1 MRVKQIADVLDIS
14 VDTVRYYT
22 RIGLLVPNKS
32 HNGYKYYRPADVTRL
47 RFILSARALGFS
59 VNDIKEIL
67 VTSSQTNAPCPT
79 VRRLIEKR
87 LKETEQRYQ
96 DMHELRE
103 RMRLATSEW
112 QNKPDQPPTADTI
125 CHLIEGFTALKS

>member
-1 MRVKQIADVLDIS
+1 MRVKQIADALDIS

-87 LKETEQRYQ
+87 LKETEQRY
-96 DMHELRE
+96 R
-103 RMRLATSEW
+103 
-112 QNKPDQPPTADTI
+112 
-125 CHLIEGFTALKS
+125 C

>member
-1 MRVKQIADVLDIS
+1 
-14 VDTVRYYT
+14 
-22 RIGLLVPNKS
+22 LVPNKS